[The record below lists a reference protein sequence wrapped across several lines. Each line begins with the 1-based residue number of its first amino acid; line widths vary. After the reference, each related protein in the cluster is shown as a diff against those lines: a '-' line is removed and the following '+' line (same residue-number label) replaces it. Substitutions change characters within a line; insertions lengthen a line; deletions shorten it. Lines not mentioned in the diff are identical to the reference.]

1 MSQPIAT
8 ERVTIVPDFST
19 FGPQLKAGVE
29 TQLRAVAG
37 TVQNVM
43 GDVEREFGTA
53 GRTMGQEFQQGG
65 QRAQTALRQVS
76 QQATQSFNNVEKQAD
91 QAANHVQNR
100 LGGAI
105 SFVRTSLLTLATA
118 TVAGLGALTAFGLK
132 SAAQLEQ
139 TQIAFNSL
147 LGSVE
152 AGTKAFKD
160 LQAFA
165 AATPFEFKDI
175 APAAQRFFAFGQ
187 AVGLTKDQVIG
198 FLTTLG
204 NVASVTGGGAQA
216 LSSVTLAMGQIASA
230 GKVTLDNLN
239 QISEALPGFS
249 GVAAIAAGTGKSTA
263 EVMQEISSGSL
274 DATTGIQA
282 LLAGMAKFP
291 GAAGAMEAQSKTLL
305 GVFSTFK
312 DTLSQALVAGF
323 APAIPAIKDALAEA
337 TPVLGQAIA
346 KIAPALGKV
355 VALIGPLISQLVDA
369 TVPILLPLIEGVT
382 TLFQSLQDTGALAQ
396 LSASIGKVVQAL
408 SPLFPVLAE
417 IINVLAQSL
426 APVIAE
432 LAPIAAELAPAIAD
446 ITLALLPLIPPL
458 AEILVAALKLVEPF
472 IQLIALW
479 DEFATAQI
487 LVPII
492 TALADALN
500 VVAAAIEGVTSLFD
514 GLSVEGA
521 ESALTG
527 VVDFFTELP
536 GKIGDALAALPG
548 ILVSALTFAFDA
560 FFETLGF
567 VIGKSIRFFM
577 DLPDNISRIW
587 SEFWTNLAMLTVTG
601 INEFVGFIQSI
612 PDRAAAGF
620 HDFVERAKQAGR
632 DFLGVLRS
640 LPENAAKFGKD
651 LWSGLIQGIKDGV
664 GGAIDA
670 GRRAM
675 GDFVNGIR
683 KGLGIGSPS
692 QVFRHEVGQWIPPGI
707 AAGVE
712 DTMPALTRLLQQ
724 TTAGLAVPPA
734 RGVQGGSPGGGLF
747 GPGSVVVNVSG
758 NVSPGQATAIG
769 QAVGSGI
776 ADTLSRRNIATAGRT
791 V

>member
-29 TQLRAVAG
+29 TQLRAVGA

-43 GDVEREFGTA
+43 GDVEREFGQA
-53 GRTMGQEFQQGG
+53 GRTIGTEFQQGG
-65 QRAQTALRQVS
+65 QRAQAALRQVAT
-76 QQATQSFNNVEKQAD
+76 QATQSFNNVERQAD
-91 QAANHVQNR
+91 QAANHIQNR

-118 TVAGLGALTAFGLK
+118 TVGGLVAITAFGLK
-132 SAAQLEQ
+132 SAATLEQ

-147 LGSVE
+147 LGSVD

-165 AATPFEFKDI
+165 AATPFEFKDL
-175 APAAQRFFAFGQ
+175 APAAQRFFAFAQ
-187 AVGLTKDQVIG
+187 SVGLSKDRVTD

-249 GVAAIAAGTGKSTA
+249 GVAAIAAATGKSTA
-263 EVMQEISSGSL
+263 DVMAEISSGSL
-274 DATTGIQA
+274 DAKTGINA
-282 LLAGMAKFP
+282 LLIGMQKFP

-323 APAIPAIKDALAEA
+323 APALPAIKDALTQA
-337 TPVLGQAIA
+337 TPLLGDAIA

-355 VALIGPLISQLVDA
+355 VALIGPLVQQLVSA
-369 TVPILLPLIEGVT
+369 TVPILIPLIDGVT
-382 TLFQSLQDTGALAQ
+382 QLFDSLQQSGTLEALGQ
-396 LSASIGKVVQAL
+396 SIGTVVKAL
-408 SPLFPVLAE
+408 SPLFPVLAD
-417 IINVLAQSL
+417 IVNILAANL

-432 LAPIAAELAPAIAD
+432 LAPIAAELAPAIGD
-446 ITLALLPLIPPL
+446 IVEALLPLIPPL
-458 AEILVAALKLVEPF
+458 AEILVAALQLVEPF
-472 IQLIALW
+472 VHLIALW
-479 DEFATAQI
+479 DKFATAQI
-487 LVPII
+487 LVPVI
-492 TALADALN
+492 TAVADALD
-500 VVAAAIEGVTSLFD
+500 VVAEAIEGITSLFD
-514 GLSVEGA
+514 GFSVDGA
-521 ESALTG
+521 ESALSG

-548 ILVSALTFAFDA
+548 ILVTAINVAFDA
-560 FFETLGF
+560 LFEGLGF
-567 VIGKSIRFFM
+567 AIGRTIRFFIE
-577 DLPDNISRIW
+577 LPDTVNRLW
-587 SEFWTNLAMLTVTG
+587 NEFWTNLGLLALAG
-601 INEFVGFIQSI
+601 IDALVGFIRTL
-612 PDRAAAGF
+612 PERAATGF
-620 HDFVERAKQAGR
+620 HDFVQRAKDAGSQ
-632 DFLGVLRS
+632 FLEVLRG
-640 LPENAAKFGKD
+640 LPARAVQFGKD
-651 LWSGLIQGIKDGV
+651 LWDGLVQGIKDGV
-664 GGAIDA
+664 GNAIDA

-675 GDFVNGIR
+675 SDFVSGIK

-692 QVFRHEVGQWIPPGI
+692 QVFRHEIGHWIPPGI
-707 AAGVE
+707 AAGVQ
-712 DTMPALTRLLQQ
+712 DTMPALTRMLQQ
-724 TTAGLAVPPA
+724 ATAGAAVAPA
-734 RGVQGGSPGGGLF
+734 GGAQTSSPGAGLF

-758 NVSPGQATAIG
+758 NVTPGQATAIG
-769 QAVGSGI
+769 QAVGNGI
-776 ADTLSRRNIATAGRT
+776 ADTLSRRSIATAGRT